1 MRLLA
6 EMWADLVDL
15 FPVYLEPLDM
25 GEDPV
30 LAELLAQIDEA
41 DRGPHGPDIGLMSD
55 EERIKFVFGDD
66 IE

>member
-1 MRLLA
+1 MIKRLLA

-30 LAELLAQIDEA
+30 LAELLRKLDE
-41 DRGPHGPDIGLMSD
+41 
-55 EERIKFVFGDD
+55 